1 MKLKQIHLFSLYS
14 IIFKLTFVICFI
26 LSFLSLFD
34 KISTRIITLIFLFF
48 TWFYCFVVMVF
59 LFFYQWLWISKM
71 NKKVN
76 KFLFSLFPLIFYI
89 KNKNNIDFE
98 FDKKWNI
105 KKYIQNF
112 FIFFGLLFLII
123 VILFAIGTFLPNP
136 VKKDDIYLSGILGSL
151 IPMSIILIIIV
162 PVELLNHKQIKR

>member
-1 MKLKQIHLFSLYS
+1 
-14 IIFKLTFVICFI
+14 
-26 LSFLSLFD
+26 
-34 KISTRIITLIFLFF
+34 
-48 TWFYCFVVMVF
+48 
-59 LFFYQWLWISKM
+59 M

-76 KFLFSLFPLIFYI
+76 KFLFSFFPLIFYI
-89 KNKNNIDFE
+89 KNKNNIDFA